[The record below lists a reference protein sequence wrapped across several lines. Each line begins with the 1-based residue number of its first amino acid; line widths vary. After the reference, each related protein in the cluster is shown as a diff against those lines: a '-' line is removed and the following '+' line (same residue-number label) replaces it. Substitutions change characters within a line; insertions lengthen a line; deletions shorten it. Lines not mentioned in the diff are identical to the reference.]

1 MGYLSEELFVVV
13 LDKWIKMVAFLLFHI
28 LRENE
33 DKPLRRDRVFSD
45 RSQVL
50 DTFTDE
56 ELFGRH
62 KVSIIRHSSAD
73 WRSQRLYPAQNFEIS
88 FNYCLHSGNLVDMT

>member
-1 MGYLSEELFVVV
+1 
-13 LDKWIKMVAFLLFHI
+13 MVAFLLFHI

-62 KVSIIRHSSAD
+62 SFPLYVTLQLTDEVKDFIQPKTLISHSITAYFQVI
-73 WRSQRLYPAQNFEIS
+73 WWI
-88 FNYCLHSGNLVDMT
+88 

>member
-1 MGYLSEELFVVV
+1 
-13 LDKWIKMVAFLLFHI
+13 MVAFLLFHI

-33 DKPLRRDRVFSD
+33 NKPLRRDRVFSD

-62 KVSIIRHSSAD
+62 RFPLYVTPQLTDEVKDFIQPKTLRSHSIIAYIQVI
-73 WRSQRLYPAQNFEIS
+73 WWI
-88 FNYCLHSGNLVDMT
+88 